1 MNLAESRKAI
11 ERLPKEEQAILAAW
25 LEARGQLRAKFRR
38 GVEQAEHNELLDRR
52 GGPRGYPELLLPPSG

>member
-25 LEARGQLRAKFRR
+25 LEARGQLRARFRR
-38 GVEQAEHNELLDRR
+38 GVEQAERSELLDREAVLEDIR
-52 GGPRGYPELLLPPSG
+52 QLLLPPSG